1 LSFRDPQTRLRDIEE
16 SIIAIEEFV
25 QGMNFGAFIRD
36 VRTQAAVERKLLLIG
51 EAARKLGDDAETLCP
66 GLPWRDIRGIGD
78 WLRHQ
83 YERASSELVWNTVM
97 HDLPQLKA
105 AVEKA
110 LYRTFR

>member
-1 LSFRDPQTRLRDIEE
+1 MSFRDPQTRLRDIEE
-16 SIIAIEEFV
+16 SILAIETFV
-25 QGMNFGAFIRD
+25 QGMNFSTYIKD

-83 YERASSELVWNTVM
+83 YERVSSELVWNTVK
-97 HDLPQLKA
+97 HDLPLLKA

-110 LYRTFR
+110 LDRSLR